1 MFFFSFVRRP
11 QQITKQDNRQPL
23 FCSTIG
29 VAKSRRCPAD
39 QPPQCGCSI
48 RIRGNHLRCSPIGRR
63 KKASGYAIRPAHASH
78 TIRDRAKPT
87 RTRNHERCCERK
99 TSAAPPMV
107 HLAAVSTSAELPG
120 TPIGRLTRSA
130 TTLLWKRGSRAV
142 RDHGTGSRDWGG
154 PAARPTPRRC
164 VTRRRHRRLLLQVW
178 STGLTSPAGR
188 CRSHTARTR

>member
-1 MFFFSFVRRP
+1 MFFFSFVRSP

-142 RDHGTGSRDWGG
+142 PPRTIGRPRETTGRASSSEITAPGHAIGG
-154 PAARPTPRRC
+154 VRLLA
-164 VTRRRHRRLLLQVW
+164 RRH
-178 STGLTSPAGR
+178 A
-188 CRSHTARTR
+188 AA